1 MRTSEGGD
9 MLQLGLG
16 HEPGVPMQRLIIII
30 NNTDLYH
37 SEQETPAEERLL
49 GCVGERRKVLPSLS
63 AQSYVDS
70 RCLPPW
76 RWSGSM
82 AKAGKNILSRR
93 WMRRFLL
100 ATVKESGGQGLRLR
114 LQRVQNHHLA
124 PLEADADGPGG
135 WEWGGKAHVENNRI
149 RVFAGLMPRL
159 MFIEETNTQPRS
171 RVRTAITHATR
182 TA

>member
-1 MRTSEGGD
+1 

-114 LQRVQNHHLA
+114 RQRFQNHHLA

-135 WEWGGKAHVENNRI
+135 GSGGGKLTLKIIVSGFLL
-149 RVFAGLMPRL
+149 V
-159 MFIEETNTQPRS
+159 
-171 RVRTAITHATR
+171 
-182 TA
+182 